1 MKTRDE
7 NTKKNCIKIYYLG
20 KRFVDKTTNS
30 IYNRY
35 WIISFVEIR
44 LRKEVNIMKK
54 LLLIVI
60 GALVISACA
69 NKDVYFNGSEGSHS
83 GMKFDKDTR
92 HWGVNQ

>member
-1 MKTRDE
+1 MLYLFPHYFKTKLKIIEAGKVNKSYD
-7 NTKKNCIKIYYLG
+7 TILASQLKK
-20 KRFVDKTTNS
+20 
-30 IYNRY
+30 
-35 WIISFVEIR
+35 
-44 LRKEVNIMKK
+44 VNIMKK

-83 GMKFDKDTR
+83 GIKFDKDTR

>member
-1 MKTRDE
+1 MIQFRQVSFKKV
-7 NTKKNCIKIYYLG
+7 NTKLI
-20 KRFVDKTTNS
+20 
-30 IYNRY
+30 
-35 WIISFVEIR
+35 
-44 LRKEVNIMKK
+44 
-54 LLLIVI
+54 LIVI

>member
-1 MKTRDE
+1 MIQFWQLSF
-7 NTKKNCIKIYYLG
+7 KKGKHNEKINSYCYWCI
-20 KRFVDKTTNS
+20 S
-30 IYNRY
+30 
-35 WIISFVEIR
+35 
-44 LRKEVNIMKK
+44 
-54 LLLIVI
+54 I

>member
-1 MKTRDE
+1 MIQFWQLSF
-7 NTKKNCIKIYYLG
+7 KKGKHNEKI
-20 KRFVDKTTNS
+20 NS
-30 IYNRY
+30 YCY
-35 WIISFVEIR
+35 
-44 LRKEVNIMKK
+44 
-54 LLLIVI
+54 

>member
-1 MKTRDE
+1 MQEKDYFKQE
-7 NTKKNCIKIYYLG
+7 KAEKVVIQFWQVSFKKVNT
-20 KRFVDKTTNS
+20 
-30 IYNRY
+30 
-35 WIISFVEIR
+35 
-44 LRKEVNIMKK
+44 MKK
-54 LLLIVI
+54 LILIVI